1 MTHSVWDILCEGVKS
16 VFILGMLATPGRSG
30 LRSPGLGGRMSQ
42 LLINEYLNELATLK
56 RVSGVQRE
64 SVVRE
69 AFKDL
74 LKKWGRSQNL
84 VFIPEHEIITTA
96 KVRNYVDG
104 ALMHDLRVPFGYW
117 EAKDATTTSTRR
129 SPRSSAAAIPTP
141 TSSSRI
147 RPRPS

>member
-1 MTHSVWDILCEGVKS
+1 
-16 VFILGMLATPGRSG
+16 
-30 LRSPGLGGRMSQ
+30 MSQ